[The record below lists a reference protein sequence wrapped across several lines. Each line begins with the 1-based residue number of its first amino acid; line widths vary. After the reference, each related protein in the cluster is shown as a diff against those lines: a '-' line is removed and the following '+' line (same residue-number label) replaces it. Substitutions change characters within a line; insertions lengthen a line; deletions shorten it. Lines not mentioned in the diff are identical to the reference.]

1 MKVMRNAHQD
11 SAMTEISLALA
22 MAFFSIMV
30 LTLISMGS
38 GDATLQSPS
47 SVNVAPL
54 SKANHKRSSTALTDE
69 AQLVIFYKGKFYDKR
84 LGPLGEN
91 SLDPNRRVILAIDP
105 SLPLVEVVKIRSLFS
120 STDLVISTLDERWLK
135 ALGE

>member
-1 MKVMRNAHQD
+1 MRNDHQD

-38 GDATLQSPS
+38 GEAPS
-47 SVNVAPL
+47 RSSSNVSVAPL
-54 SKANHKRSSTALTDE
+54 SKATHNRSSTVSTNED
-69 AQLVIFYKGKFYDKR
+69 QLVIFYKEKFYDKR
-84 LGPLGEN
+84 LQPLGEN

-120 STDLVISTLDERWLK
+120 SPDLIISTLDERWLK

>member
-69 AQLVIFYKGKFYDKR
+69 AHCNFL
-84 LGPLGEN
+84 
-91 SLDPNRRVILAIDP
+91 
-105 SLPLVEVVKIRSLFS
+105 
-120 STDLVISTLDERWLK
+120 
-135 ALGE
+135 